1 MSAAW
6 APGAVSRCFW
16 LGKKDPLFLQI
27 KETRASV
34 LERYAGKSAFP
45 NHGERVVNG
54 CRLMQS
60 ESDLFLGWTVGPG
73 GRHFYLRQLEDV
85 RITILV
91 ERDHKLHLKA
101 VRDGR
106 LKVVIGGDQKQ
117 EK

>member
-1 MSAAW
+1 
-6 APGAVSRCFW
+6 
-16 LGKKDPLFLQI
+16 
-27 KETRASV
+27 
-34 LERYAGKSAFP
+34 
-45 NHGERVVNG
+45 
-54 CRLMQS
+54 MQS